1 MVIMTMKL
9 CIRLVME
16 AGMPIVKISRA
27 MVPEMWISW
36 MDERHQKSK
45 TNGSPDAERTGF
57 FCGSF
62 VFFAKQ
68 SGDDG
73 ASAKSED
80 ISEGDHQRE
89 YGNSQGN
96 TGHQV
101 LFAGE
106 CNEVGIYHVVDERD
120 HHTEYDR
127 KCEREIRFWNRRC
140 FKKFVFHKNQM
151 SFLCVLAQNQRMYHG
166 CTFCMEV
173 Q

>member
-1 MVIMTMKL
+1 
-9 CIRLVME
+9 
-16 AGMPIVKISRA
+16 
-27 MVPEMWISW
+27 MVPEMWISR
-36 MDERHQKSK
+36 MDERHQKSE
-45 TNGSPDAERTGF
+45 TNGSPDAECAGF
-57 FCGSF
+57 LCCSF